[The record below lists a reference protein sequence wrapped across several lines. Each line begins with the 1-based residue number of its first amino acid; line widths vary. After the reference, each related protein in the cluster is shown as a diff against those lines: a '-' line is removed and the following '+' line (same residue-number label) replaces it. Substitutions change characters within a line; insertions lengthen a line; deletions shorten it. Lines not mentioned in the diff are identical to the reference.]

1 MKRIVSLLPSATEIL
16 LLIEQEAHSMGILR
30 PCSGSYNPL
39 SSVSLSTLSLIEPY
53 NGMLVGRSHECDYPT
68 NISHLPVLTR
78 SRITNTT
85 DSLTI
90 HQEVIQSLHEH
101 TTLYEISNTLIES
114 LRPDI
119 ILTQDLCD
127 VCSIDSPTVER
138 LVYGMNP
145 RPEVVILESV
155 SLNGVLESIV
165 QVGVAI
171 NQIDAAI
178 AVKRRLQERL
188 DYAITIASNHSVSNS
203 NTTNGNIDIKKKR
216 IEFLE
221 WLHPIFPGGHWTAE
235 MLVLAGGHMQLNL
248 PQDISKQISYDKII
262 SVDPEYLIIAPCG
275 FSLDIT
281 IKEMEKF
288 IIDNHWWL
296 KDLSCYKQRRICLVD
311 GNQHFN
317 RPGPR
322 LIDAF
327 EFLVGWLHDVPTMIP
342 KDFPYVNL
350 HELIDMKIKSIYNPS
365 IVAADI
371 VGGDG
376 SEMVGTKDVKVAVT
390 GESEGESTTNENYI
404 ADNAYGDHSGDDDD
418 DDDDDDAVE
427 EEEEEEGGSKGNV
440 VASKKVIKI
449 DKACTLVDI
458 EACHLKACSEKQT
471 FYEDPSNGLFVMTE
485 YSLLTRGICCGNGCR
500 YMIAD
505 NDDDDN
511 NDDGDDV
518 EHLSYALVNMLD

>member
-1 MKRIVSLLPSATEIL
+1 MSRMKRIVSFLPSATEIL
-16 LLIEQEAHSMGILR
+16 LLIEQEAHSMGTLR
-30 PCSGSYNPL
+30 PCTGSYNAL
-39 SSVSLSTLSLIEPY
+39 SISSSSTLSLTESPY

-68 NISHLPVLTR
+68 NISHLPVLTS

-85 DSLTI
+85 DSLKI
-90 HQEVIQSLHEH
+90 HEEVIQSLHENK
-101 TTLYEISNTLIES
+101 TLYEISNTLIES
-114 LRPDI
+114 LQPDI

-155 SLNGVLESIV
+155 SLNGVFESIV

-171 NQIDAAI
+171 NQVDAAT
-178 AVKRRLQERL
+178 AVKHRLQERL
-188 DYAITIASNHSVSNS
+188 DYAISFANNHSVNNNS
-203 NTTNGNIDIKKKR
+203 TTNSNIDIINIIKKKKKR

-235 MLVLAGGHMQLNL
+235 MLLLAGGHMQLNL

-262 SVDPEYLIIAPCG
+262 NADPEYLIIAPCG

-281 IKEMEKF
+281 IEETMKF
-288 IIDNHWWL
+288 IVDNHSWL
-296 KDLSCYKQRRICLVD
+296 KDLSCYKQRHICLVD

-327 EFLVGWLHDVPTMIP
+327 EFLVGWLHDVPAMIP

-350 HELIDMKIKSIYNPS
+350 HDLIDMQCVYNPLIES
-365 IVAADI
+365 AGI
-371 VGGDG
+371 VGIDG
-376 SEMVGTKDVKVAVT
+376 SEMIGTKDVKVAAAVADDKIV
-390 GESEGESTTNENYI
+390 GTTDENRNV
-404 ADNAYGDHSGDDDD
+404 DNVNDDD
-418 DDDDDDAVE
+418 E
-427 EEEEEEGGSKGNV
+427 EEEEEEEEEKEEEDSKDNV
-440 VASKKVIKI
+440 VASKKVTKI
-449 DKACTLVDI
+449 NANCTLEDI

-471 FYEDPSNGLFVMTE
+471 FYVDPSNGLYVMTE

-500 YMIAD
+500 YMIT
-505 NDDDDN
+505 
-511 NDDGDDV
+511 
-518 EHLSYALVNMLD
+518 